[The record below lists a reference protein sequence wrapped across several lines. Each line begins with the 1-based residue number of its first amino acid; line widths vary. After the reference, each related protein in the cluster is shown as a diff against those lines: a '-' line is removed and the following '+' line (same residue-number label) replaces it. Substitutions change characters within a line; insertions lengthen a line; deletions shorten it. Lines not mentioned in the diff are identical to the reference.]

1 MECVAS
7 LQNFVYAT
15 FFGKARNYG
24 DLSMRSIINELR
36 HGNIIPQEDSRTNS
50 KEMKELLG
58 YMSRHHE
65 NLEKSFT
72 DEQKEIFEKFHDCW
86 SEYMSL
92 AEAAIFTY
100 AFKLGVQIAI
110 ETLTE

>member
-1 MECVAS
+1 M
-7 LQNFVYAT
+7 
-15 FFGKARNYG
+15 
-24 DLSMRSIINELR
+24 MSIINELW

-72 DEQKEIFEKFHDCW
+72 DEQKEIFEKFTECTN
-86 SEYMSL
+86 EMYGI
-92 AEAAIFTY
+92 AEREAFVRGFT
-100 AFKLGVQIAI
+100 LGARIII
-110 ETLTE
+110 EIMNTEIE

>member
-1 MECVAS
+1 ME
-7 LQNFVYAT
+7 
-15 FFGKARNYG
+15 
-24 DLSMRSIINELR
+24 SIIKELW

-58 YMSRHHE
+58 YMARHNE
-65 NLEKSFT
+65 DLEKGFS
-72 DEQKEIFEKFHDCW
+72 DEQKEIFDKFHDCW

-100 AFKLGVQIAI
+100 AFKLGMRIAI
-110 ETLTE
+110 ESLQDK

>member
-1 MECVAS
+1 M
-7 LQNFVYAT
+7 T
-15 FFGKARNYG
+15 
-24 DLSMRSIINELR
+24 SMIQELW

-72 DEQKEIFEKFHDCW
+72 DEQKETFEKFQDCW

-92 AEAAIFTY
+92 GETAIFEY
-100 AFKLGVQIAI
+100 AFKLGARIALEI
-110 ETLTE
+110 LTE